1 MFCGFSRSV
10 MGASHIK
17 TGLVCQDSSAH
28 FIGENFA
35 VGVVADGHGSKK
47 HFRSNLGSKFAVEA
61 TIETLRKFYENIDE
75 FESNLP
81 NNHKMIIRNIEKQVI
96 SNWNIK
102 VTEDLKKNPVTEA
115 EKSKFTSEEFENIQ
129 PESYYGTTLI
139 ASVSGRDYAF
149 GFQIG
154 DGSLVAIYDD
164 GSTVMPMEYN
174 EAAPANV
181 TASMCNANAAGMF
194 SSFYINDKRVVAMY
208 TSTDGLYTSFGSEF
222 DFLDYHT
229 IITSQLDNLEGFKTT
244 IINNLNKRSQFGTED
259 DISLSCIYN
268 EELLESCMSAIRAK
282 VDENK
287 QKAAE
292 RRAERLRK
300 QI

>member
-1 MFCGFSRSV
+1 
-10 MGASHIK
+10 
-17 TGLVCQDSSAH
+17 
-28 FIGENFA
+28 
-35 VGVVADGHGSKK
+35 
-47 HFRSNLGSKFAVEA
+47 
-61 TIETLRKFYENIDE
+61 
-75 FESNLP
+75 
-81 NNHKMIIRNIEKQVI
+81 MIIRNIEKQVI
-96 SNWNIK
+96 SNWNSK